1 MNHLQVVLEEVT
13 LGVGR
18 VDAPP
23 VVDKHIEDTEEGDE
37 ETSAPLCLEPN
48 GDHDASTE
56 TDDRDEDS
64 SERPASLEDESD
76 EEEDEEDSAGELE
89 AGLLVRRNDS
99 GACSTTY
106 YLRRS
111 VSLMDG
117 IPAKSF
123 FLFAN
128 ESERTINRPPTTLR
142 FRRKKDRSKRSP

>member
-23 VVDKHIEDTEEGDE
+23 VVDEHIEDTEEGDK
-37 ETSAPLCLEPN
+37 ETGAPLCLEPN

-89 AGLLVRRNDS
+89 AGLLVRRYDNGEVDDLLL
-99 GACSTTY
+99 A
-106 YLRRS
+106 S
-111 VSLMDG
+111 VSLAHG
-117 IPAKSF
+117 RNTGKE
-123 FLFAN
+123 LLLV
-128 ESERTINRPPTTLR
+128 RQ
-142 FRRKKDRSKRSP
+142 

>member
-23 VVDKHIEDTEEGDE
+23 VVDEHIEDTEEGDE
-37 ETSAPLCLEPN
+37 ETGAPLCLEPN

-89 AGLLVRRNDS
+89 AGLLVRRNDN
-99 GACSTTY
+99 GGFYDLLLA
-106 YLRRS
+106 S
-111 VSLMDG
+111 VSLAHGRDTG
-117 IPAKSF
+117 EEL
-123 FLFAN
+123 LFV
-128 ESERTINRPPTTLR
+128 RQRVG
-142 FRRKKDRSKRSP
+142 KDHQ